1 MLRACTASSLTYALP
16 HRRGI
21 ARQQYLKRIDC
32 LQAHAKRRFPMN
44 EQDVRVIKSKKAI
57 RDALFSILAA
67 KPINKITIKEIS
79 ETAGINRKTFYSHYS
94 SIEDIIT
101 EMENELVVSIDS
113 YLKNCIIAEYGLN
126 PYYFIQFIN
135 AIYSSNPDF
144 CESLVSVHNYHFL
157 AEKIKKVFKKQLTDS
172 MKLPEKDRYIMDF
185 KIEFYLSGVS
195 SVYIDWIKQG
205 KPCPFEELS
214 AIINNLVLEQ
224 LSI

>member
-1 MLRACTASSLTYALP
+1 
-16 HRRGI
+16 
-21 ARQQYLKRIDC
+21 
-32 LQAHAKRRFPMN
+32 MN

-57 RDALFSILAA
+57 RDALFSILAS

-79 ETAGINRKTFYSHYS
+79 ETAGINRKTFYTHYD

-135 AIYSSNPDF
+135 AIYSSNPEF

-157 AEKIKKVFKKQLTDS
+157 AEKIKKVFKKQLINSIDI
-172 MKLPEKDRYIMDF
+172 PDKDKQILDF

-195 SVYIDWIKQG
+195 SVYIEWIKQG

-214 AIINNLVLEQ
+214 VIMNNLVMEQ
-224 LSI
+224 LTM

>member
-1 MLRACTASSLTYALP
+1 MYSLTAGACIYKHKLN
-16 HRRGI
+16 GGS
-21 ARQQYLKRIDC
+21 
-32 LQAHAKRRFPMN
+32 MT

-57 RDALFSILAA
+57 RDALFSILAS

-79 ETAGINRKTFYSHYS
+79 ETAGINRKTFYTHYD

-126 PYYFIQFIN
+126 PCYFIQFIN
-135 AIYSSNPDF
+135 VIYSSNPEF

-157 AEKIKKVFKKQLTDS
+157 AEKIKKVFKKQLINSIDI
-172 MKLPEKDRYIMDF
+172 PDKDKQILDF

-195 SVYIDWIKQG
+195 SVYIEWIKQG

-214 AIINNLVLEQ
+214 VIINNLVMEQ
-224 LSI
+224 LTM

>member
-1 MLRACTASSLTYALP
+1 MAKQTQKFIMSTFMQLLEGESL
-16 HRRGI
+16 
-21 ARQQYLKRIDC
+21 D
-32 LQAHAKRRFPMN
+32 
-44 EQDVRVIKSKKAI
+44 
-57 RDALFSILAA
+57 
-67 KPINKITIKEIS
+67 KITVRDIVE
-79 ETAGINRKTFYSHYS
+79 ECEINRNTFYTHYD

-135 AIYSSNPDF
+135 AIYSSNPEF

-157 AEKIKKVFKKQLTDS
+157 AEKIKKVFKKQLINS
-172 MKLPEKDRYIMDF
+172 MDIPDKDKQILDF

-195 SVYIDWIKQG
+195 SVYIEWIKQG

-214 AIINNLVLEQ
+214 VIINNLVMEQ
-224 LSI
+224 LTL

>member
-1 MLRACTASSLTYALP
+1 
-16 HRRGI
+16 
-21 ARQQYLKRIDC
+21 
-32 LQAHAKRRFPMN
+32 MN

-57 RDALFSILAA
+57 RDALFSILAT

-79 ETAGINRKTFYSHYS
+79 ETAGINRKTFYSHYD
-94 SIEDIIT
+94 SIEAIIT

-135 AIYSSNPDF
+135 AIYSSNPEF

-157 AEKIKKVFKKQLTDS
+157 AEKIKKVFKKQLIDGLN
-172 MKLPEKDRYIMDF
+172 LPDKDKNILDF

-195 SVYIDWIKQG
+195 SVYIEWIKQG

-214 AIINNLVLEQ
+214 VIISNLVMEQ
-224 LSI
+224 LTM

>member
-1 MLRACTASSLTYALP
+1 
-16 HRRGI
+16 
-21 ARQQYLKRIDC
+21 
-32 LQAHAKRRFPMN
+32 MN

-57 RDALFSILAA
+57 RDALFSILAV

-79 ETAGINRKTFYSHYS
+79 EAAGINRKTFYSHYDS
-94 SIEDIIT
+94 VEDIIT

-135 AIYSSNPDF
+135 SIYSSNPEF

-157 AEKIKKVFKKQLTDS
+157 AEKIKKVFKNQLIDG
-172 MKLPEKDRYIMDF
+172 MNLPDKDKFIIDL

-195 SVYIDWIKQG
+195 SVYIEWIKRG

-214 AIINNLVLEQ
+214 AIINNLVMEQ
-224 LSI
+224 LNI

>member
-1 MLRACTASSLTYALP
+1 
-16 HRRGI
+16 
-21 ARQQYLKRIDC
+21 
-32 LQAHAKRRFPMN
+32 MN

-57 RDALFSILAA
+57 RDALFSILAS

-79 ETAGINRKTFYSHYS
+79 ETAGINRKTFYTHYD

-135 AIYSSNPDF
+135 AIYSSNPEF

-157 AEKIKKVFKKQLTDS
+157 AEKIKKVFKKQLINSIDI
-172 MKLPEKDRYIMDF
+172 PDKDKQILDF
-185 KIEFYLSGVS
+185 KAKAVQRVTRYTSFCFL
-195 SVYIDWIKQG
+195 K
-205 KPCPFEELS
+205 
-214 AIINNLVLEQ
+214 
-224 LSI
+224 LSIAKSMSSNTFPITNSRESLGLLKASVSALPIT